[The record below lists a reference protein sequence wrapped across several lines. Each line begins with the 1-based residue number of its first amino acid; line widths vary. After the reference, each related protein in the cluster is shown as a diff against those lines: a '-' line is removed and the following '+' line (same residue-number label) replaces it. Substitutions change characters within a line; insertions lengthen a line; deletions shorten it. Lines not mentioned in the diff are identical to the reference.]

1 MAVAA
6 AALSSKLTAAAA
18 VAGQSYVVVAG
29 LRKHVGA
36 NGSKLEIQMTCGK
49 RTVSRVFESC
59 THTHA
64 HTQLSSTFLA
74 ATTTT
79 TNLVIYERMSLDL
92 AGTSRRGTKIYVHI
106 HFLIVVQPSVA
117 AQHSRAAACAPSAA
131 RSGSHIASL
140 PSSSS
145 STSLVIVLLSSLLP

>member
-59 THTHA
+59 THQ
-64 HTQLSSTFLA
+64 HTLSSAQLNVLSSVDDDDSDDEFG
-74 ATTTT
+74 
-79 TNLVIYERMSLDL
+79 NLRENEPWDESLCF
-92 AGTSRRGTKIYVHI
+92 ACVAQRGTKIYVCTHTY
-106 HFLIVVQPSVA
+106 
-117 AQHSRAAACAPSAA
+117 
-131 RSGSHIASL
+131 
-140 PSSSS
+140 
-145 STSLVIVLLSSLLP
+145 TS